1 MCEKSKKPTASFDR
15 LSLGLEMKLRLFVLM
30 LTAVVVSACSATQPA
45 KYDNSLALSSAAE
58 GVADAVRF
66 TPYSGK
72 SAVGL
77 LEKPYFI
84 SFRARN
90 AESYGHSFVAFGE
103 RDSAGNIP
111 YDRSGVLIPLMTEIA
126 GLHPASTSDVPYSI
140 GHVVP
145 VPSETGPSDGD
156 TEIAY
161 LQNELTIALS
171 PGEYRKL
178 YSFIKELQSSRPLW
192 HAVAYNCSSFTN
204 EIASYMGLDTANHI
218 LFPTNYIE
226 SLKNRN
232 PDIES
237 I

>member
-1 MCEKSKKPTASFDR
+1 
-15 LSLGLEMKLRLFVLM
+15 MKFRLFVLI
-30 LTAVVVSACSATQPA
+30 LSAVVVSACSATQPA
-45 KYDNSLALSSAAE
+45 SYDNSLAFSNATGGAE
-58 GVADAVRF
+58 SAVRF
-66 TPYSGK
+66 TPYSGT

-77 LEKPYFI
+77 LEKPYFV

-103 RDSAGNIP
+103 RDSNGNIP
-111 YDRSGVLIPLMTEIA
+111 YDRFGVLIQSMTEIA

-178 YSFIKELQSSRPLW
+178 YSFIKKLQSSRPLW

-204 EIASYMGLDTANHI
+204 EIASYMGLNTANHI

-226 SLKNRN
+226 ALKENN
-232 PDIES
+232 PTARTM
-237 I
+237 